1 MERIQGAQTP
11 YEVYCYHCRVTFPR
25 EQRRCVHCD
34 GPLGPPGRVA
44 ELGGAPSRL
53 GDFLGGKDTA
63 AEGGEETEETGAM
76 LLRRFGGLAVWAVL
90 AFFAVLSNMCEQG
103 RG

>member
-1 MERIQGAQTP
+1 MERVQGARTP
-11 YEVYCYHCRVTFPR
+11 YEVYCYHCHVTFPR
-25 EQRRCVHCD
+25 EQRRCVHCG

-44 ELGGAPSRL
+44 ELEGAPSKL
-53 GDFLGGKDTA
+53 GELLGGGETSPDA
-63 AEGGEETEETGAM
+63 GEEQEETGSM

-90 AFFAVLSNMCEQG
+90 ALAAVLSNMCEQG